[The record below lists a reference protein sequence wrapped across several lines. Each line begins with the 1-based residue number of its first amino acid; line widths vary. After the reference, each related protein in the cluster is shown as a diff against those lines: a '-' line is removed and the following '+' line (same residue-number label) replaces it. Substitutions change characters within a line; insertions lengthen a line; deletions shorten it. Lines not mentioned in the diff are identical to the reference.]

1 MLASIASGL
10 VREQSVT
17 SVTQSSE
24 ETPTPAIGAAH
35 TTPNNKC
42 DCDAPAQS
50 SNKVTPPDPHPSSIP
65 LTPDTSGS
73 RKPRGRLAG
82 ISSLLRESSRT
93 LGASLVEEQKT
104 TDLTARGETYDG
116 PYLNGQRH
124 GDGVVCTFADGSK
137 FLGSYRHDE
146 PSKGTLICQEF
157 TYTGTFAPGGKFHGS
172 RGKLAKSNGST
183 YEGEF
188 RNNLYHGSGKMTYPD
203 SSVYTGEFREG
214 KRHGVGTLLLGAA
227 NHEGDGVEK
236 DVRPSYSG
244 DWRNDLRE
252 GEGTE
257 KLPTGDV
264 YQGHFSNNRPHGIGI
279 LKDMDGNTKEGI
291 FRYGAAC
298 DGPGWTI
305 TYANGD
311 KYVGC
316 VVNMKP
322 HGIGTMKYNSGRKGA
337 YNGEFERGKRHG
349 MGLLVYND
357 GEQFDGLWINDE
369 PNRTKSDKGGV
380 VEIMAKLR
388 QECEAGHD
396 EDEGSDNGDDNDV
409 NTAIS
414 ALTLEHHQ
422 KLAEEYGE
430 IDHIVASK
438 SDNSIGGDS
447 GEAAESEGH
456 FRTFQRRLSRSNLF
470 ALEDEIVIEKK
481 EDGRNTNH
489 AHQGPLD
496 EEIGHDHA
504 AVASMEKKLHQFG
517 NGDTFNGFLDA
528 RGQRQGHGVYIERKS
543 GTTYEG
549 MYVNNRRHGFGI
561 LISPS
566 SKYSGHFVNDEKEGQ
581 GTLVL
586 AESVSYSG
594 MFKAGKYHG
603 KGTLCAGDGTVF
615 VGDFFVGQYHGEG
628 TMTYPDGHVYSGQW
642 EFGKRCGFGIL
653 KKEGI
658 DGVTLYGGHW
668 ADDMR
673 DGKGTSYYVDKL
685 HRSSSDDGAIT
696 ENGKT
701 SFPRYEG
708 EFQRNQRH
716 GNGRYFFSEGI
727 WIEGPYV
734 NDQPVDGEWT
744 IMENDGSHFE
754 GKATWA
760 TACNDDDETYD
771 RELFPVPNGF
781 GKKRFANGDRYKG
794 NFVRGVRHGSG
805 TCTFDDGAR
814 WEGTWLNDSFGDGC
828 VGTLRLADGT
838 LTKFGGK
845 NENYSTDYHDGTSSS
860 TRS

>member
-1 MLASIASGL
+1 MSDHHIQ
-10 VREQSVT
+10 V
-17 SVTQSSE
+17 
-24 ETPTPAIGAAH
+24 IGEM
-35 TTPNNKC
+35 
-42 DCDAPAQS
+42 
-50 SNKVTPPDPHPSSIP
+50 I
-65 LTPDTSGS
+65 
-73 RKPRGRLAG
+73 
-82 ISSLLRESSRT
+82 
-93 LGASLVEEQKT
+93 
-104 TDLTARGETYDG
+104 
-116 PYLNGQRH
+116 
-124 GDGVVCTFADGSK
+124 FA
-137 FLGSYRHDE
+137 
-146 PSKGTLICQEF
+146 
-157 TYTGTFAPGGKFHGS
+157 
-172 RGKLAKSNGST
+172 
-183 YEGEF
+183 
-188 RNNLYHGSGKMTYPD
+188 
-203 SSVYTGEFREG
+203 
-214 KRHGVGTLLLGAA
+214 
-227 NHEGDGVEK
+227 
-236 DVRPSYSG
+236 
-244 DWRNDLRE
+244 
-252 GEGTE
+252 E

-316 VVNMKP
+316 VVNLKP

-388 QECEAGHD
+388 QECEADHD
-396 EDEGSDNGDDNDV
+396 EGDDNDDDDM

-456 FRTFQRRLSRSNLF
+456 FRTFQRRLSRSNFF
-470 ALEDEIVIEKK
+470 ALEDEIVTEKK
-481 EDGRNTNH
+481 EDDKYTNH
-489 AHQGPLD
+489 AYQGPLD
-496 EEIGHDHA
+496 EEIGHEHA
-504 AVASMEKKLHQFG
+504 DMEKKLHQFG

-528 RGQRQGHGVYIERKS
+528 RGQRQGHGVYIERKC

-549 MYVNNRRHGFGI
+549 MYVNNQRHGFGI
-561 LISPS
+561 LISS
-566 SKYSGHFVNDEKEGQ
+566 MSKYSGHFVNDEKEGQ

-653 KKEGI
+653 KREGI
-658 DGVTLYGGHW
+658 DGVTLYEGHW

-673 DGKGTSYYVDKL
+673 VGKGTSYYVDDL
-685 HRSSSDDGAIT
+685 HQSLSNDGAVS
-696 ENGKT
+696 KQDRT

-708 EFQRNQRH
+708 EFRRNQRH
-716 GNGRYFFSEGI
+716 GNGRHIFSEGVL
-727 WIEGPYV
+727 IEGPYV

-744 IMENDGSHFE
+744 MTGKDRSHFE

-760 TACNDDDETYD
+760 TV
-771 RELFPVPNGF
+771 LQ
-781 GKKRFANGDRYKG
+781 
-794 NFVRGVRHGSG
+794 
-805 TCTFDDGAR
+805 
-814 WEGTWLNDSFGDGC
+814 
-828 VGTLRLADGT
+828 
-838 LTKFGGK
+838 
-845 NENYSTDYHDGTSSS
+845 
-860 TRS
+860 